1 MPKSQRKTRI
11 FRRALLREMAGN
23 ALLVFSVLLMITLT
37 TMLIRYLGQAASGS
51 LANEAVVA
59 FLGFSIVNYLPVL
72 LSLTIFLAVL
82 MTLTRWY
89 RDSEM
94 VVWFTS
100 GLSSAAWIRPVMA
113 FTLPVVVAIAFLSL
127 VISPW
132 ALRKSDEFRQ
142 QMDSRDDVSAV
153 APGVFKES
161 KYSDRVY
168 FVESFAGE
176 NNTVSNIFMRAIQHQ
191 KLGILVAQH
200 GYQTASAKGD
210 RYMVL
215 LNGRR
220 YEGTGG
226 APDYKI
232 MAFERYTIRIHP
244 FEASLSALTQKT
256 LPTLALLHD
265 RSPVN
270 MGELLWR
277 IGLPVSVLI
286 LALLAIPLSFVNPRA
301 GRSLNLILALLL
313 YMIYSNFLSITQAWV
328 AQGKLSPYIGL
339 WLVHALMAG
348 VLLLLFY
355 RRLVLSPFWAVWFRW
370 ALPARRGSK
379 DLVSP

>member
-1 MPKSQRKTRI
+1 MI
-11 FRRALLREMAGN
+11 FRRALRREMTST

-37 TMLIRYLGQAASGS
+37 TMLIRFLGQAASGA
-51 LANEAVVA
+51 LANEAVAA

-72 LSLTIFLAVL
+72 LSLTVFIAVL
-82 MTLTRWY
+82 MTLTRCY

-94 VVWFTS
+94 VVWFTA
-100 GLSSAAWIRPVMA
+100 GLSVTAWVRPVVA
-113 FTLPVVVAIAFLSL
+113 FAAPVVFAIALLSL

-132 ALRKSDEFRQ
+132 ALRKSDEYRQ
-142 QMDSRDDVSAV
+142 QIDSRDDVSAV

-161 KYSDRVY
+161 KYAERVY

-176 NNTVSNIFMRAIQHQ
+176 KNTVSNIFMRAIQHQ

-200 GYQTASAKGD
+200 GYQTVSEKGD
-210 RYMVL
+210 RYLVL

-220 YEGTGG
+220 YEGIGG

-232 MAFERYTIRIHP
+232 MAFERYAIRIYAY
-244 FEASLSALTQKT
+244 EASLSVPTQKS
-256 LPTLALLHD
+256 LPTLALLRD
-265 RSPVN
+265 RSSAN

-277 IGLPVSVLI
+277 IGLPLSAFV

-313 YMIYSNFLSITQAWV
+313 YMVYSNFISITQAWV
-328 AQGKLSPYIGL
+328 AQDKLSPYIGL
-339 WLVHALMAG
+339 WLVHGLMAG
-348 VLLLLFY
+348 VLLFLFY
-355 RRLVLSPFWAVWFRW
+355 RRLVLTPFYLSWLRGIF
-370 ALPARRGSK
+370 LRRGG
-379 DLVSP
+379 VA

>member
-1 MPKSQRKTRI
+1 MI
-11 FRRALLREMAGN
+11 FRRALLREMASN

-37 TMLIRYLGQAASGS
+37 TMLIRYLGQAAGGAV
-51 LANEAVVA
+51 ANEAVAA

-72 LSLTIFLAVL
+72 LSLTVFIAVL
-82 MTLTRWY
+82 MTLTRCY

-94 VVWFTS
+94 VVWFTA
-100 GLSSAAWIRPVMA
+100 GLSVAAWVRPVIA
-113 FTLPVVVAIAFLSL
+113 FAAPAVFAIAFLSL
-127 VISPW
+127 VVSPW

-142 QMDSRDDVSAV
+142 QLDSRDDVYSV

-161 KYSDRVY
+161 KFAERVY

-176 NNTVSNIFMRAIQHQ
+176 KNTVSNIFMRSVQHQ

-200 GYQTASAKGD
+200 GYQTVSENGD
-210 RYMVL
+210 RFLVL

-220 YEGTGG
+220 YEGVGG
-226 APDYKI
+226 TPDYKV
-232 MAFERYTIRIHP
+232 MAFERYSIRMHA
-244 FEASLSALTQKT
+244 FEASLT
-256 LPTLALLHD
+256 LPTQKSLSTLMLLSD
-265 RSPVN
+265 RSAAN

-277 IGLPVSVLI
+277 LGLPLSAFI

-339 WLVHALMAG
+339 WLVHGVMLL

-355 RRLVLSPFWAVWFRW
+355 RRLVLAPFWMTWLKR
-370 ALPARRGSK
+370 LIHRLSGEGK
-379 DLVSP
+379 

>member
-1 MPKSQRKTRI
+1 MI
-11 FRRALLREMAGN
+11 FRRTLLREMAGN

-37 TMLIRYLGQAASGS
+37 TMLIRYLGQAAGGAV
-51 LANEAVVA
+51 ANEAVAA
-59 FLGFSIVNYLPVL
+59 FLGFSIINYLPVL
-72 LSLTIFLAVL
+72 LSLTVFIAVL
-82 MTLTRWY
+82 MTLTRSY

-94 VVWFTS
+94 VVWFTA
-100 GLSSAAWIRPVMA
+100 GLSVAAWVRPVIGFA
-113 FTLPVVVAIAFLSL
+113 APAVFAIAFLSL
-127 VISPW
+127 VVSPW

-161 KYSDRVY
+161 KFAERVY

-176 NNTVSNIFMRAIQHQ
+176 KHTVSNIFMRSVQHQ

-200 GYQTASAKGD
+200 GYQTVSENGD
-210 RYMVL
+210 RFLVL

-220 YEGTGG
+220 YEGVGG
-226 APDYKI
+226 SPDYKI
-232 MAFERYTIRIHP
+232 MAFERYAIRMHAY
-244 FEASLSALTQKT
+244 EASLIIPTQKS
-256 LPTLALLHD
+256 LPTPMLLSD
-265 RSPVN
+265 RSPAN

-277 IGLPVSVLI
+277 LGLPISAFI

-313 YMIYSNFLSITQAWV
+313 YMTYSNFLSITQAWV

-339 WLVHALMAG
+339 WLVHG
-348 VLLLLFY
+348 VMLLVLWFLFY
-355 RRLVLSPFWAVWFRW
+355 RRLVLTPFWMNWLKRLFPRFGGER
-370 ALPARRGSK
+370 P
-379 DLVSP
+379 

>member
-1 MPKSQRKTRI
+1 MI

-37 TMLIRYLGQAASGS
+37 TMLIRYLGQAAGGAV
-51 LANEAVVA
+51 ANEAVAA
-59 FLGFSIVNYLPVL
+59 FLGFSIINYLPVL
-72 LSLTIFLAVL
+72 LSLTVFIAVL
-82 MTLTRWY
+82 MTLTRCY

-94 VVWFTS
+94 VVWFTA
-100 GLSSAAWIRPVMA
+100 GLSVTAWVRPVIA
-113 FTLPVVVAIAFLSL
+113 FAAPAVFAIAFLSL
-127 VISPW
+127 VVSPW

-142 QMDSRDDVSAV
+142 QMDSRDDVSSV

-161 KYSDRVY
+161 KFAERVY

-176 NNTVSNIFMRAIQHQ
+176 KNTVSNIFMRSVQHQ

-200 GYQTASAKGD
+200 GYLTVSENGD
-210 RYMVL
+210 RFLVL

-220 YEGTGG
+220 YEGVGG
-226 APDYKI
+226 TPDYKV
-232 MAFERYTIRIHP
+232 MAFERYSIRMHP
-244 FEASLSALTQKT
+244 FEASLILPTQKSLST
-256 LPTLALLHD
+256 LMLLSD
-265 RSPVN
+265 RSAAN

-277 IGLPVSVLI
+277 LGLPLSAFI

-313 YMIYSNFLSITQAWV
+313 YMVYSNFLSITQAWV

-339 WLVHALMAG
+339 WLVHGVMLL

-355 RRLVLSPFWAVWFRW
+355 RRLVLAPFWMTWLKR
-370 ALPARRGSK
+370 LIPRLGSERT
-379 DLVSP
+379 

>member
-1 MPKSQRKTRI
+1 MT
-11 FRRALLREMAGN
+11 GN

-37 TMLIRYLGQAASGS
+37 TMLIRYLGQAASGT
-51 LANEAVVA
+51 LANEAVAA

-72 LSLTIFLAVL
+72 LSLTVFLAVL

-100 GLSSAAWIRPVMA
+100 GLSVVAWVRPVLA
-113 FTLPVVVAIAFLSL
+113 FSLPVVFAIAFLSL

-200 GYQTASAKGD
+200 GYQTSSAKGD
-210 RYMVL
+210 RYLVL

-232 MAFERYTIRIHP
+232 MAFERYSIRIHP
-244 FEASLSALTQKT
+244 YEASLSALTQKT
-256 LPTLALLHD
+256 LPTLALLRD
-265 RSPVN
+265 RSSAN

-277 IGLPVSVLI
+277 IGLPVSVLV
-286 LALLAIPLSFVNPRA
+286 LALLAIPLSFVNTRA

-313 YMIYSNFLSITQAWV
+313 YMVYSNFLSITQAWV
-328 AQGKLSPYIGL
+328 AQDKLSPYIGL
-339 WLVHALMAG
+339 WAVHAAMAG
-348 VLLLLFY
+348 VLLVLFY
-355 RRLVLSPFWAVWFRW
+355 RRLVLAPFWVRWFKSAV
-370 ALPARRGSK
+370 PARRE
-379 DLVSP
+379 VAA